1 MKSTNELTAKEANA
15 IMIMLEE
22 SLEAHFAANDFG
34 DIADWEYFD
43 LDAARLTAYQKFRA
57 WYEDKYGARN
67 ET

>member
-15 IMIMLEE
+15 IMIMLDEA
-22 SLEAHFAANDFG
+22 LELHFYHGNCFDHK
-34 DIADWEYFD
+34 DWETFD

>member
-22 SLEAHFAANDFG
+22 SLESHFSDGFG

-57 WYEDKYGARN
+57 WYEDKYGARKDD
-67 ET
+67 